1 MEVYSWGP
9 REEVSE
15 AVVERRVR
23 RAEVLAGV
31 GRKRVEG
38 PRRVVQSFQPVFVL
52 FGLLGLSLR
61 LRMGRLRMLFRHAG
75 TLLAGGTGIVS
86 RDRGTKK
93 SSSTCQRGVS
103 YSDVGVV
110 ARRVSQ

>member
-1 MEVYSWGP
+1 VSKHPAQRIEVHSWGP
-9 REEVSE
+9 REEASD
-15 AVVERRVR
+15 AVVVRRVR
-23 RAEVLAGV
+23 RAGVLAVV

-38 PRRVVQSFQPVFVL
+38 PSRVVQSFQSVFL
-52 FGLLGLSLR
+52 LR
-61 LRMGRLRMLFRHAG
+61 LVLYGLGCRTERLRTLFRDG
-75 TLLAGGTGIVS
+75 VP
-86 RDRGTKK
+86 RDRGAKK